1 MLEPHAGRTATATPG
16 HEGLGEPGDARPG
29 RPRPYGRLGG
39 WVLARAHARSGDAA
53 AISGYLGSGD
63 QFDRAVWT
71 FAEAYADQTEA
82 DWAAFSRARGSA
94 PGDGGR
100 DAGTNQRKGAE
111 G

>member
-1 MLEPHAGRTATATPG
+1 MKGSVNLETLDPADLA
-16 HEGLGEPGDARPG
+16 
-29 RPRPYGRLGG
+29 PYGRLCG

-63 QFDRAVWT
+63 QFDRAVGT

-94 PGDGGR
+94 PADGGR
-100 DAGTNQRKGAE
+100 GAGTNQRKGAE

>member
-1 MLEPHAGRTATATPG
+1 MKGSVNLDTLDPAD
-16 HEGLGEPGDARPG
+16 LV
-29 RPRPYGRLGG
+29 PYGRLCG

-63 QFDRAVWT
+63 KFDRAVGS

-82 DWAAFSRARGSA
+82 DWAAFSHTRGSA
-94 PGDGGR
+94 PGAGGR
-100 DAGTNQRKGAE
+100 GASTNQRKGAE

>member
-1 MLEPHAGRTATATPG
+1 VNLETLDPSDLA
-16 HEGLGEPGDARPG
+16 
-29 RPRPYGRLGG
+29 PYGRLCG

-63 QFDRAVWT
+63 KFDRAVGS

-82 DWAAFSRARGSA
+82 DWAAFSRTRGSA
-94 PGDGGR
+94 PDAGGR
-100 DAGTNQRKGAE
+100 GAGTNQRKGAE